1 MTVSALSPLSRAAA
15 SSCARADAR
24 HAVVT
29 KPSFGVANMRIIDSL
44 YRHATMPLRGAKT
57 E

>member
-1 MTVSALSPLSRAAA
+1 
-15 SSCARADAR
+15 
-24 HAVVT
+24 VVT